1 MNLTASQFNER
12 PRTKLGWWAIWLGV
26 AFVVLFIANVVVFSL
41 VADETFWRG
50 TILPYYGP
58 IMLLCG
64 LAGGVVGLVA
74 VFRKHEHS
82 LLIWLAIFL
91 GLFVVILTLNEFLQL
106 LRYLQWI

>member
-1 MNLTASQFNER
+1 MSRFNER

-26 AFVVLFIANVVVFSL
+26 TFVVLFIANVVVFSF
-41 VADETFWRG
+41 VSDETFWRA
-50 TILPYYGP
+50 TILPFYGP

-64 LAGGVVGLVA
+64 LAGGFVGLLA

-82 LLIWLAIFL
+82 LLIWLAIFM